1 MNQLTNT
8 DAKEAKADI
17 AQYLTFQAGDETFAI
32 EILDVKE
39 IIEIESI
46 TKVPMMPSFIAGII
60 NLRGRVVPV
69 VDLSNRLGRR
79 NSTVTKKTCLV
90 LVEIAHENG
99 SQSIGMMV
107 DEVNEILEIGDSHTQ
122 PPPDFGTDLRT
133 DFIRAMGRVDE
144 KFIILLDV
152 NHVLS
157 VEDISTLSDIEDG
170 QVTQSSEE
178 LQNP

>member
-8 DAKEAKADI
+8 DTKEADAGV

-39 IIEIESI
+39 IIEIEVI

-69 VDLSNRLGRR
+69 VDLSKRLGRR
-79 NSTVTKKTCLV
+79 SSTVTKKSCLV
-90 LVEIAHENG
+90 LVEVAHEED
-99 SQSIGMMV
+99 SQPIGMMV
-107 DEVNEILEIGDSHTQ
+107 DEVNEILEIGESHTQ

-157 VEDISTLSDIEDG
+157 VNDISTLSHLEDAQEQASAEG
-170 QVTQSSEE
+170 S
-178 LQNP
+178 

>member
-8 DAKEAKADI
+8 DKKEAKADI

-39 IIEIESI
+39 IIEIEAI
-46 TKVPMMPSFIAGII
+46 TKVPMMPPFIAGII

-79 NSTVTKKTCLV
+79 SSTITKKTCIV
-90 LVEIAHENG
+90 LVEVAHDDDA
-99 SQSIGMMV
+99 QPIGMMV
-107 DEVNEILEIGDSHTQ
+107 DEVNEILEIGESHTQ
-122 PPPDFGTDLRT
+122 PAPDFGTDLRT

-157 VEDISTLSDIEDG
+157 IEDISTLSHIEDE
-170 QVTQSSEE
+170 QVAHLSKE
-178 LQNP
+178 

>member
-1 MNQLTNT
+1 MNQLTTT
-8 DAKEAKADI
+8 DENHNKTDS
-17 AQYLTFQAGDETFAI
+17 AQFLTFQAGDETFAI

-69 VDLSNRLGRR
+69 VDLSKRLGRR
-79 NSTVTKKTCLV
+79 HSEISKKTCIV
-90 LVEIAHENG
+90 LVEVSHDDDG
-99 SQSIGMMV
+99 QTVGMMV
-107 DEVNEILEIGDSHTQ
+107 DEVNEILEINESHTQ
-122 PPPDFGTDLRT
+122 PPPDFGSDLPT

-144 KFIILLDV
+144 KFMILLDV

-157 VEDISTLSDIEDG
+157 VEDISNLS
-170 QVTQSSEE
+170 Q
-178 LQNP
+178 L

>member
-8 DAKEAKADI
+8 DTKEADAGV

-39 IIEIESI
+39 IIEIEAI
-46 TKVPMMPSFIAGII
+46 TKVPMMPVFIAGII

-69 VDLSNRLGRR
+69 VDLSKRLGRR
-79 NSTVTKKTCLV
+79 SSIVTKKSCLV
-90 LVEIAHENG
+90 LVEVAHEED
-99 SQSIGMMV
+99 SQPIGMMV
-107 DEVNEILEIGDSHTQ
+107 DEVNEILEIGESHTQ

-157 VEDISTLSDIEDG
+157 VNDISALSHLEDAQG
-170 QVTQSSEE
+170 QASAEE
-178 LQNP
+178 S

>member
-1 MNQLTNT
+1 MNQLTTT
-8 DAKEAKADI
+8 DTKEASAGV

-39 IIEIESI
+39 IIEIEAI
-46 TKVPMMPSFIAGII
+46 TKVPMMPVFIAGII

-69 VDLSNRLGRR
+69 VDLSKRLGRR
-79 NSTVTKKTCLV
+79 SSTVTKKSCLV
-90 LVEIAHENG
+90 LVEVAHEED
-99 SQSIGMMV
+99 SQPIGMMV
-107 DEVNEILEIGDSHTQ
+107 DEVNEILEIGESHTQ

-133 DFIRAMGRVDE
+133 DFIRAMGRVNE

-157 VEDISTLSDIEDG
+157 VDDISALSHLEDG
-170 QVTQSSEE
+170 QGQASVE
-178 LQNP
+178 LS